1 MDEHFINQAV
11 IAGLLGRHKV
21 IPLRIPLNG
30 FQRLARHLAEHPVH
44 PLFGAQDI
52 FGVDFDIRGLA
63 LYAAVTPAADIMGAR
78 QVLVIT
84 DFGGKDDENAG
95 PSDESQ
101 EPENDDGADAGE
113 EE

>member
-1 MDEHFINQAV
+1 METS
-11 IAGLLGRHKV
+11 GLS
-21 IPLRIPLNG
+21 
-30 FQRLARHLAEHPVH
+30 
-44 PLFGAQDI
+44 
-52 FGVDFDIRGLA
+52 

-95 PSDESQ
+95 PSDEPQ

>member
-63 LYAAVTPAADIMGAR
+63 LYAAQRLVNHNFAVGQGKPLPLGA
-78 QVLVIT
+78 
-84 DFGGKDDENAG
+84 GGKEEG
-95 PSDESQ
+95 PHE
-101 EPENDDGADAGE
+101 
-113 EE
+113 

>member
-1 MDEHFINQAV
+1 MA
-11 IAGLLGRHKV
+11 LSSGRST
-21 IPLRIPLNG
+21 RW
-30 FQRLARHLAEHPVH
+30 RCTT
-44 PLFGAQDI
+44 
-52 FGVDFDIRGLA
+52 
-63 LYAAVTPAADIMGAR
+63 AVTPAADIMGAR